1 MNLREV
7 TSLRKL
13 NHPSI
18 VKLKEV
24 IRENDELYFVFE
36 FLDCN
41 LYQVM
46 KDRDK
51 LLPETRI
58 RNWLYQIFQGLAYM
72 HKHGY
77 FHRDMKPEN
86 VLVKQ
91 DTVKIAGARTGFIS
105 NALGQRGCTAHGYFL
120 HAKRIIECK
129 SGKKFKGRSV
139 QLLALTGC
147 NAVQTL
153 AWPEKP
159 GAGRRTQ
166 TMSALDG
173 TVPQR
178 CSCAAH
184 TTAPQSTS
192 SLWVPSWQSCTRCD
206 PCSQVCCTRSHADV
220 QHLHELNAHTAI
232 QQACWQ

>member
-51 LLPETRI
+51 LLPESRI

-91 DTVKIAGARTGFIS
+91 DTVKIAGAPASCLPGSPPR
-105 NALGQRGCTAHGYFL
+105 CTAPVLFL
-120 HAKRIIECK
+120 EGNTLIVCGARALPKATCACEHA
-129 SGKKFKGRSV
+129 
-139 QLLALTGC
+139 
-147 NAVQTL
+147 
-153 AWPEKP
+153 
-159 GAGRRTQ
+159 
-166 TMSALDG
+166 
-173 TVPQR
+173 
-178 CSCAAH
+178 
-184 TTAPQSTS
+184 
-192 SLWVPSWQSCTRCD
+192 
-206 PCSQVCCTRSHADV
+206 
-220 QHLHELNAHTAI
+220 
-232 QQACWQ
+232 

>member
-7 TSLRKL
+7 MALRKL

-36 FLDCN
+36 YLECN

-46 KDRDK
+46 KERDK
-51 LLPETRI
+51 LLPESRI

-91 DTVKIAGARTGFIS
+91 DTVKVAGPSPHRARRDLLHCRPSRVAMWSLAHQAHSAFQIS
-105 NALGQRGCTAHGYFL
+105 ASQ
-120 HAKRIIECK
+120 E
-129 SGKKFKGRSV
+129 RS
-139 QLLALTGC
+139 
-147 NAVQTL
+147 
-153 AWPEKP
+153 
-159 GAGRRTQ
+159 GAGRRTR
-166 TMSALDG
+166 TTSARAG
-173 TVPQR
+173 
-178 CSCAAH
+178 
-184 TTAPQSTS
+184 TAPPRSSFAAQPTARPSTYL
-192 SLWVPSWQSCTRCD
+192 LWARSWPSCLR
-206 PCSQVCCTRSHADV
+206 
-220 QHLHELNAHTAI
+220 
-232 QQACWQ
+232 

>member
-1 MNLREV
+1 MWPYMGTSCVDCRTPCLAAVARQRLKAWFCLQVAIKKMKRKFYSWEECMNLREV

-24 IRENDELYFVFE
+24 IREKDELYFVFE

-51 LLPETRI
+51 LLPESRI

-91 DTVKIAGARTGFIS
+91 DTVKVAGA
-105 NALGQRGCTAHGYFL
+105 NPALPRL
-120 HAKRIIECK
+120 L
-129 SGKKFKGRSV
+129 
-139 QLLALTGC
+139 QLA
-147 NAVQTL
+147 
-153 AWPEKP
+153 P
-159 GAGRRTQ
+159 
-166 TMSALDG
+166 
-173 TVPQR
+173 
-178 CSCAAH
+178 SCG
-184 TTAPQSTS
+184 
-192 SLWVPSWQSCTRCD
+192 
-206 PCSQVCCTRSHADV
+206 
-220 QHLHELNAHTAI
+220 
-232 QQACWQ
+232 

>member
-41 LYQVM
+41 LYQTM

-51 LLPETRI
+51 PLPESRI
-58 RNWLYQIFQGLAYM
+58 RNWLFQIFQAMAYM

-86 VLVKQ
+86 VLVRQ
-91 DTVKIAGARTGFIS
+91 DTVKVAGAHPA
-105 NALGQRGCTAHGYFL
+105 NA
-120 HAKRIIECK
+120 
-129 SGKKFKGRSV
+129 
-139 QLLALTGC
+139 
-147 NAVQTL
+147 
-153 AWPEKP
+153 
-159 GAGRRTQ
+159 
-166 TMSALDG
+166 SAL
-173 TVPQR
+173 PI
-178 CSCAAH
+178 
-184 TTAPQSTS
+184 P
-192 SLWVPSWQSCTRCD
+192 
-206 PCSQVCCTRSHADV
+206 HAGYD
-220 QHLHELNAHTAI
+220 
-232 QQACWQ
+232 

>member
-1 MNLREV
+1 MHGHVMCELPHIVPGHSVTTTSKACLCLQVAIKKMKRKFYSWEECMNLREV

-51 LLPETRI
+51 LLPESRI

-91 DTVKIAGARTGFIS
+91 DTVKVAGA
-105 NALGQRGCTAHGYFL
+105 NPALSL
-120 HAKRIIECK
+120 L
-129 SGKKFKGRSV
+129 
-139 QLLALTGC
+139 QL
-147 NAVQTL
+147 
-153 AWPEKP
+153 E
-159 GAGRRTQ
+159 
-166 TMSALDG
+166 
-173 TVPQR
+173 
-178 CSCAAH
+178 
-184 TTAPQSTS
+184 
-192 SLWVPSWQSCTRCD
+192 PSH
-206 PCSQVCCTRSHADV
+206 V
-220 QHLHELNAHTAI
+220 
-232 QQACWQ
+232 

>member
-1 MNLREV
+1 MKRKFYSWDECMSLREV
-7 TSLRKL
+7 ASLRKL

-51 LLPETRI
+51 LLPESRI

-91 DTVKIAGARTGFIS
+91 DIVKVAGVICQSVSLLPVWFEQCCC
-105 NALGQRGCTAHGYFL
+105 ALL
-120 HAKRIIECK
+120 
-129 SGKKFKGRSV
+129 V
-139 QLLALTGC
+139 QLCIA
-147 NAVQTL
+147 
-153 AWPEKP
+153 
-159 GAGRRTQ
+159 
-166 TMSALDG
+166 
-173 TVPQR
+173 
-178 CSCAAH
+178 
-184 TTAPQSTS
+184 
-192 SLWVPSWQSCTRCD
+192 
-206 PCSQVCCTRSHADV
+206 VCC
-220 QHLHELNAHTAI
+220 
-232 QQACWQ
+232 

>member
-1 MNLREV
+1 MKRKFYSWEECMNLREV

-51 LLPETRI
+51 PLPESRI
-58 RNWLYQIFQGLAYM
+58 RNWLFQIFQGLAYM

-86 VLVKQ
+86 VLVRQ
-91 DTVKIAGARTGFIS
+91 DTVKVAGVSTWHATC
-105 NALGQRGCTAHGYFL
+105 RGDH
-120 HAKRIIECK
+120 
-129 SGKKFKGRSV
+129 V
-139 QLLALTGC
+139 QPTSML
-147 NAVQTL
+147 
-153 AWPEKP
+153 
-159 GAGRRTQ
+159 
-166 TMSALDG
+166 S
-173 TVPQR
+173 
-178 CSCAAH
+178 SAAH
-184 TTAPQSTS
+184 SSSSISTRAS
-192 SLWVPSWQSCTRCD
+192 HSHKRHAMRVPSC
-206 PCSQVCCTRSHADV
+206 RSWDG
-220 QHLHELNAHTAI
+220 
-232 QQACWQ
+232 

>member
-1 MNLREV
+1 MLSGPGAVAARHAKTTSGDTASKLMAQLQVAIKKMKRKFYSWEECMNLREV

-36 FLDCN
+36 YLDCN

-51 LLPETRI
+51 LLPESRI

-91 DTVKIAGARTGFIS
+91 DTVKVAGEFHPWRV
-105 NALGQRGCTAHGYFL
+105 H
-120 HAKRIIECK
+120 
-129 SGKKFKGRSV
+129 GRSSAILGLEPGLAS
-139 QLLALTGC
+139 QLLP
-147 NAVQTL
+147 VL
-153 AWPEKP
+153 AWR
-159 GAGRRTQ
+159 A
-166 TMSALDG
+166 
-173 TVPQR
+173 
-178 CSCAAH
+178 
-184 TTAPQSTS
+184 
-192 SLWVPSWQSCTRCD
+192 
-206 PCSQVCCTRSHADV
+206 
-220 QHLHELNAHTAI
+220 
-232 QQACWQ
+232 

>member
-51 LLPETRI
+51 TIPENRV

-86 VLVKQ
+86 VLVRQ
-91 DTVKIAGARTGFIS
+91 DTVKVAGMFTLIVLCSTARH
-105 NALGQRGCTAHGYFL
+105 NY
-120 HAKRIIECK
+120 
-129 SGKKFKGRSV
+129 RS
-139 QLLALTGC
+139 
-147 NAVQTL
+147 
-153 AWPEKP
+153 
-159 GAGRRTQ
+159 
-166 TMSALDG
+166 
-173 TVPQR
+173 
-178 CSCAAH
+178 
-184 TTAPQSTS
+184 
-192 SLWVPSWQSCTRCD
+192 
-206 PCSQVCCTRSHADV
+206 
-220 QHLHELNAHTAI
+220 
-232 QQACWQ
+232 

>member
-51 LLPETRI
+51 TVPENRI

-86 VLVKQ
+86 VLVRQ
-91 DTVKIAGARTGFIS
+91 DTVKIAGAMQCTCASQQLLPWQRRDFVIWES
-105 NALGQRGCTAHGYFL
+105 LCCRFWAGQRNQ
-120 HAKRIIECK
+120 K
-129 SGKKFKGRSV
+129 
-139 QLLALTGC
+139 
-147 NAVQTL
+147 
-153 AWPEKP
+153 
-159 GAGRRTQ
+159 
-166 TMSALDG
+166 
-173 TVPQR
+173 
-178 CSCAAH
+178 
-184 TTAPQSTS
+184 
-192 SLWVPSWQSCTRCD
+192 
-206 PCSQVCCTRSHADV
+206 
-220 QHLHELNAHTAI
+220 
-232 QQACWQ
+232 

>member
-1 MNLREV
+1 LLAAIRLTSLQVAIKKMKRKFYCWEECMNLREV

-41 LYQVM
+41 LYQVV

-51 LLPETRI
+51 LLPESRI
-58 RNWLYQIFQGLAYM
+58 RNWLFQIFQGLAYM

-91 DTVKIAGARTGFIS
+91 DTVKVAGALQADSRSTS
-105 NALGQRGCTAHGYFL
+105 PWCCTAELQPHV
-120 HAKRIIECK
+120 
-129 SGKKFKGRSV
+129 SV
-139 QLLALTGC
+139 HSLT
-147 NAVQTL
+147 
-153 AWPEKP
+153 
-159 GAGRRTQ
+159 
-166 TMSALDG
+166 
-173 TVPQR
+173 
-178 CSCAAH
+178 CSSH
-184 TTAPQSTS
+184 HVT
-192 SLWVPSWQSCTRCD
+192 
-206 PCSQVCCTRSHADV
+206 CC
-220 QHLHELNAHTAI
+220 
-232 QQACWQ
+232 